1 MLPLLHTR
9 VQTKDSVKYFVCQ
22 LLCFLFIQFIF
33 VHPIVDSLVTGCKG
47 FVSEKRRFHV
57 YSPCHL
63 PSLLVY
69 PLAGCQET
77 ETSLP
82 QVNLRA
88 QLLNLLKSEE
98 ALLAAGAD
106 DPDGIMSVVF
116 FGSMK
121 T

>member
-47 FVSEKRRFHV
+47 FVSEKRRFHRWIHHV
-57 YSPCHL
+57 IC
-63 PSLLVY
+63 LL
-69 PLAGCQET
+69 CQET

-106 DPDGIMSVVF
+106 DPDGIMSVLSVVF